1 METDGAQSMTAQA
14 LLQVRHLHKSF
25 GSQMAVNN
33 VSFDV
38 GAGELLAIMGP
49 NGAGKSTTFN
59 LVNGQLQPDSG
70 NVRLNGQSLIGRRP
84 DALWRQGVSR
94 TFQMAE
100 VFRSMTVTENV
111 QMAML
116 SAQSL
121 QLSPWRRTRSHRA
134 EAAQTL
140 LEKVGLSDMSHHI
153 SDTLAYGD
161 IKRLE
166 LAMALVNQPRLLLMD
181 EPTAGMSPSE
191 RHALMGLVQFL
202 AKERDVAVMFTEHS
216 MDMVFSFATRILVMA
231 QGRILVEGTPQEVQ
245 NNPLAQ
251 SVYLGRGKTVEG
263 ETV

>member
-1 METDGAQSMTAQA
+1 MEVDGAQSMTGQA

-38 GAGELLAIMGP
+38 GAGQLLAVIGP

-59 LVNGQLQPDSG
+59 LVNGQLLPDSG
-70 NVRLNGQSLIGRRP
+70 SVSLSGQSLIGRKP
-84 DALWRQGVSR
+84 HALWRQGVSR

-100 VFRSMTVTENV
+100 VFRSMTVIENV

-116 SAQSL
+116 SAQGL
-121 QLSPWRRTRSHRA
+121 QLSPWRRTRQHRA

-140 LEKVGLSDMSHHI
+140 LEKVGLAELSQQI

-181 EPTAGMSPSE
+181 EPTAGMSPTE

-251 SVYLGRGKTVEG
+251 SVYLGRGKTVGG

>member
-1 METDGAQSMTAQA
+1 MEVDGAQSMTSQA

-38 GAGELLAIMGP
+38 GAGELLAVIGP

-59 LVNGQLQPDSG
+59 LVNGQLLPDSG
-70 NVRLNGQSLIGRRP
+70 SVSLSGQSLIGRKP
-84 DALWRQGVSR
+84 HALWRQGVSR

-100 VFRSMTVTENV
+100 VFRSMTVIENV

-116 SAQSL
+116 SAQGL
-121 QLSPWRRTRSHRA
+121 QLSPWRRTRQHRA
-134 EAAQTL
+134 EAALTL
-140 LEKVGLSDMSHHI
+140 LEKVGLAELSQQI

-181 EPTAGMSPSE
+181 EPTAGMSPTE

-251 SVYLGRGKTVEG
+251 SVYLGRGKTLEG

>member
-1 METDGAQSMTAQA
+1 MEVDGAQSMTAQA

-38 GAGELLAIMGP
+38 GAGELLAVIGP

-59 LVNGQLQPDSG
+59 LVNGQLSPDSG
-70 NVRLNGQSLIGRRP
+70 SVSLNGQSLIGRKP
-84 DALWRQGVSR
+84 HDLWRQGVSR

-100 VFRSMTVTENV
+100 VFRSMSVIENV

-116 SAQSL
+116 SAQGL
-121 QLSPWRRTRSHRA
+121 QFSPWRRTRQHRA
-134 EAAQTL
+134 DAAQTL
-140 LEKVGLSDMSHHI
+140 LEKVGLADMSQHI

-251 SVYLGRGKTVEG
+251 SVYLGRGKTLEG

>member
-1 METDGAQSMTAQA
+1 MEVDGAQSMTSQA

-38 GAGELLAIMGP
+38 GAGELLAVIGP

-59 LVNGQLQPDSG
+59 LVNGQLLPDSG
-70 NVRLNGQSLIGRRP
+70 SVSLSGQSLIGRKP
-84 DALWRQGVSR
+84 HALWRQGVSR

-100 VFRSMTVTENV
+100 VFRSMTVIENV

-116 SAQSL
+116 SAQGL
-121 QLSPWRRTRSHRA
+121 QLSPWRRTRQHRA
-134 EAAQTL
+134 DAAQTL
-140 LEKVGLSDMSHHI
+140 LEKVGLAELSQQI

-181 EPTAGMSPSE
+181 EPTAGMSPTE

>member
-1 METDGAQSMTAQA
+1 MTGQA

-38 GAGELLAIMGP
+38 GAGELLAVIGP

-59 LVNGQLQPDSG
+59 LVNGQLLPDSG
-70 NVRLNGQSLIGRRP
+70 SVSLNGQSLIGRKP
-84 DALWRQGVSR
+84 HDLWRQGVSR

-100 VFRSMTVTENV
+100 VFRSMSVIENV

-116 SAQSL
+116 SAQGL
-121 QLSPWRRTRSHRA
+121 QFSPWRRTRQHRA
-134 EAAQTL
+134 DAAQTL
-140 LEKVGLSDMSHHI
+140 LEKVGLADMSQHI

-202 AKERDVAVMFTEHS
+202 AKDRDVAVMFTEHS

-251 SVYLGRGKTVEG
+251 SVYLGRGKTVDG

>member
-1 METDGAQSMTAQA
+1 MTGQA

-38 GAGELLAIMGP
+38 GAGELLAVIGP

-59 LVNGQLQPDSG
+59 LVNGQLLPDSG
-70 NVRLNGQSLIGRRP
+70 SVSLNGQSLIGRKP
-84 DALWRQGVSR
+84 HDLWRQGVSR

-100 VFRSMTVTENV
+100 VFRSMSVIENV

-116 SAQSL
+116 SAQGL
-121 QLSPWRRTRSHRA
+121 QFSPWRRTRQHRA
-134 EAAQTL
+134 DAAQTL
-140 LEKVGLSDMSHHI
+140 LEKVGLADMSQHI

-166 LAMALVNQPRLLLMD
+166 LAMAVVNQPRLLLMD

-202 AKERDVAVMFTEHS
+202 AKDRDVAVMFTEHS

>member
-1 METDGAQSMTAQA
+1 MEVDGAQSMTAQA

-38 GAGELLAIMGP
+38 GAGELLAVIGP

-59 LVNGQLQPDSG
+59 LVNGQLSPDSG
-70 NVRLNGQSLIGRRP
+70 SVSLNGQSLIGRKP
-84 DALWRQGVSR
+84 HDLWRQGVSR

-100 VFRSMTVTENV
+100 VFRSMSVIENV

-116 SAQSL
+116 SAQGL
-121 QLSPWRRTRSHRA
+121 QFSPWRRTRQHRA
-134 EAAQTL
+134 DAAQTL
-140 LEKVGLSDMSHHI
+140 LEKVGLADMSQHI

-251 SVYLGRGKTVEG
+251 SV
-263 ETV
+263 

>member
-1 METDGAQSMTAQA
+1 MEVDGAQSMTSQA

-38 GAGELLAIMGP
+38 GAGELLAVIGP
-49 NGAGKSTTFN
+49 NGAGKSTAFN
-59 LVNGQLQPDSG
+59 LVNGQLLPDSG
-70 NVRLNGQSLIGRRP
+70 SVSLSGQSLIGRKP
-84 DALWRQGVSR
+84 HALWRQGVSR

-100 VFRSMTVTENV
+100 VFRSMTVIENV

-116 SAQSL
+116 SAQGL
-121 QLSPWRRTRSHRA
+121 QLSPWRRTRQHRA

-140 LEKVGLSDMSHHI
+140 LEKVGLAELSQQI

-181 EPTAGMSPSE
+181 EPTAGMSPTE

-251 SVYLGRGKTVEG
+251 SVYLGRGKTLEG

>member
-1 METDGAQSMTAQA
+1 MEVDGAQSMTAQA

-38 GAGELLAIMGP
+38 GAGELLAVIGP

-59 LVNGQLQPDSG
+59 LVNGQLSPDSG
-70 NVRLNGQSLIGRRP
+70 SVSLNGQSLIGRKP
-84 DALWRQGVSR
+84 HDLWRQGVSR

-100 VFRSMTVTENV
+100 VFRSMSVIENV

-116 SAQSL
+116 SAQGL
-121 QLSPWRRTRSHRA
+121 QFSPWRRTRQHRA
-134 EAAQTL
+134 DAAQTL
-140 LEKVGLSDMSHHI
+140 LEKVGLADMSQHI

-191 RHALMGLVQFL
+191 RYALMGLVQFL
-202 AKERDVAVMFTEHS
+202 ANERDVAVMFTEHS

>member
-1 METDGAQSMTAQA
+1 MEVDGAQSMTSQA

-38 GAGELLAIMGP
+38 SAGELLAVIGP

-59 LVNGQLQPDSG
+59 LVNGQLLPDSG
-70 NVRLNGQSLIGRRP
+70 SVSLSGQSLVGRKP
-84 DALWRQGVSR
+84 HALWRQGVSR

-100 VFRSMTVTENV
+100 VFRSMTVIENV

-116 SAQSL
+116 SAQGL
-121 QLSPWRRTRSHRA
+121 QLSPWRRTRQHRA

-140 LEKVGLSDMSHHI
+140 LEKVGLAELSQHI

-181 EPTAGMSPSE
+181 EPTAGMSPNE

-251 SVYLGRGKTVEG
+251 SVYLGRGKTLAG

>member
-1 METDGAQSMTAQA
+1 MEVDGAQSMTAQA

-38 GAGELLAIMGP
+38 GAGELLAVIGP

-59 LVNGQLQPDSG
+59 LVNGQLSPDSG
-70 NVRLNGQSLIGRRP
+70 SVSLNGQSLIGRKP
-84 DALWRQGVSR
+84 HDLWRQGVRR

-100 VFRSMTVTENV
+100 VFRSMSVIENV

-116 SAQSL
+116 SAQGL
-121 QLSPWRRTRSHRA
+121 QFSPWRRTRQHRA
-134 EAAQTL
+134 DAAQTL
-140 LEKVGLSDMSHHI
+140 LEKVGLADMSKHI

-263 ETV
+263 ETI

>member
-1 METDGAQSMTAQA
+1 MEIDGAQSMTSQA

-38 GAGELLAIMGP
+38 GAGELLAVIGP

-59 LVNGQLQPDSG
+59 LVNGQLLPDSG
-70 NVRLNGQSLIGRRP
+70 SVSLSGQSLIGRKP
-84 DALWRQGVSR
+84 HALWRQGVSR

-100 VFRSMTVTENV
+100 VFRSMTVIENV

-116 SAQSL
+116 SAQGL
-121 QLSPWRRTRSHRA
+121 QLSPWRRTRQHRA

-140 LEKVGLSDMSHHI
+140 LEKVGLAELSQQI

-181 EPTAGMSPSE
+181 EPTAGMSPTE
-191 RHALMGLVQFL
+191 RHALMGLVQF
-202 AKERDVAVMFTEHS
+202 VAVMFTEHS

-251 SVYLGRGKTVEG
+251 SVYLGRGKTLEG

>member
-1 METDGAQSMTAQA
+1 MEVDGAQSMTAQA

-38 GAGELLAIMGP
+38 GAGELLAVIGP

-59 LVNGQLQPDSG
+59 LVNGQLSPDSG
-70 NVRLNGQSLIGRRP
+70 SVSLNGQSLIGRKP
-84 DALWRQGVSR
+84 HDLWRQGVSR

-100 VFRSMTVTENV
+100 VFRSMSVIENV

-116 SAQSL
+116 SAQGL
-121 QLSPWRRTRSHRA
+121 QFSPWRRTRQHRA
-134 EAAQTL
+134 DAAQIL
-140 LEKVGLSDMSHHI
+140 LEKVGLADMSQHI

-202 AKERDVAVMFTEHS
+202 ANERDVAVMFTEHS

-251 SVYLGRGKTVEG
+251 SVYLGRGKTLEG

>member
-1 METDGAQSMTAQA
+1 MEVDGAQNMTGQA

-38 GAGELLAIMGP
+38 GAGELLAVIGP

-59 LVNGQLQPDSG
+59 LVNGQLLPDSG
-70 NVRLNGQSLIGRRP
+70 SVSLSGQSLIGRKP
-84 DALWRQGVSR
+84 HALWRQGVSR

-100 VFRSMTVTENV
+100 VFRSMTVIENV

-116 SAQSL
+116 SAQGL
-121 QLSPWRRTRSHRA
+121 QLSPWRRTRQHRA
-134 EAAQTL
+134 DAAQTL
-140 LEKVGLSDMSHHI
+140 LEKVGLAELSQQI

-181 EPTAGMSPSE
+181 EPTAGMSPTE

>member
-1 METDGAQSMTAQA
+1 MEVDGAQSMTSLA

-38 GAGELLAIMGP
+38 GAGELLAVIGP

-59 LVNGQLQPDSG
+59 LVNGQLLPDSG
-70 NVRLNGQSLIGRRP
+70 SVSLSGQSLIGRKP
-84 DALWRQGVSR
+84 HALWRQGVSR

-100 VFRSMTVTENV
+100 VFRSMTVIENV

-116 SAQSL
+116 SAQGL
-121 QLSPWRRTRSHRA
+121 QLSPWRRTRQHRA

-140 LEKVGLSDMSHHI
+140 LEKVGLAELSQQI

-181 EPTAGMSPSE
+181 EPTAGMSPTE

-251 SVYLGRGKTVEG
+251 SVYLGRGKTLEG

>member
-1 METDGAQSMTAQA
+1 MTGQA

-38 GAGELLAIMGP
+38 GAGELLAVIGP

-59 LVNGQLQPDSG
+59 LVNGQLSPDSG
-70 NVRLNGQSLIGRRP
+70 SVSLNGQSLIGRNP
-84 DALWRQGVSR
+84 HDLWRHGVSR

-100 VFRSMTVTENV
+100 VFRSMTVIENV

-116 SAQSL
+116 SAQGL
-121 QLSPWRRTRSHRA
+121 QFSPWRRTCQYRA
-134 EAAQTL
+134 DAAQTL
-140 LEKVGLSDMSHHI
+140 LEKVGLADMSQHI

-181 EPTAGMSPSE
+181 EPTAGMSP
-191 RHALMGLVQFL
+191 
-202 AKERDVAVMFTEHS
+202 T
-216 MDMVFSFATRILVMA
+216 
-231 QGRILVEGTPQEVQ
+231 
-245 NNPLAQ
+245 
-251 SVYLGRGKTVEG
+251 
-263 ETV
+263 

>member
-1 METDGAQSMTAQA
+1 MEVDGAQSMTAQA

-38 GAGELLAIMGP
+38 GAGELLAVIGP

-59 LVNGQLQPDSG
+59 LVNGQLSPDSG
-70 NVRLNGQSLIGRRP
+70 SVSLNGQSLIGRKP
-84 DALWRQGVSR
+84 HDLWRQGVSR

-100 VFRSMTVTENV
+100 VFRSMSVIENV

-116 SAQSL
+116 SAQGL
-121 QLSPWRRTRSHRA
+121 QFSPWRRTRQHRA
-134 EAAQTL
+134 DAAQTL
-140 LEKVGLSDMSHHI
+140 LEKVGLADMSQHI

-191 RHALMGLVQFL
+191 RYALMGLVQFL

-251 SVYLGRGKTVEG
+251 SVYLGRGKTLEG

>member
-1 METDGAQSMTAQA
+1 MTAQA

-38 GAGELLAIMGP
+38 GAGELLAVIGP

-59 LVNGQLQPDSG
+59 LVNGQLSPDSG
-70 NVRLNGQSLIGRRP
+70 SVSLNGQSLIGRKP
-84 DALWRQGVSR
+84 HDLWRQGVSR

-100 VFRSMTVTENV
+100 VFRSMSVIENV

-116 SAQSL
+116 SAQGL
-121 QLSPWRRTRSHRA
+121 QFSPWRRTRQHRA
-134 EAAQTL
+134 DAAQTL
-140 LEKVGLSDMSHHI
+140 LEKVGLADMSQHI

-251 SVYLGRGKTVEG
+251 SVYLGRGKTLEG

>member
-1 METDGAQSMTAQA
+1 MTSQA

-38 GAGELLAIMGP
+38 CAGELLAVIGP

-59 LVNGQLQPDSG
+59 LVNGQLLPDSG
-70 NVRLNGQSLIGRRP
+70 SLSLSGQSLIGRKP
-84 DALWRQGVSR
+84 HALWRQGVSR

-100 VFRSMTVTENV
+100 VFRSMTVIENV

-116 SAQSL
+116 AAQGL
-121 QLSPWRRTRSHRA
+121 QLSPWRRTRQHRA

-140 LEKVGLSDMSHHI
+140 LEKVGLAELSQQI

-181 EPTAGMSPSE
+181 EPTAGMSPTE

>member
-1 METDGAQSMTAQA
+1 MEVDGAQSMTAQA

-38 GAGELLAIMGP
+38 GAGELLAVIGP

-59 LVNGQLQPDSG
+59 LVNGQLSPDSG
-70 NVRLNGQSLIGRRP
+70 SVSLNGQSLIGRKP
-84 DALWRQGVSR
+84 HDLWRQGVSR

-100 VFRSMTVTENV
+100 VFRSMSVIENV

-116 SAQSL
+116 SAQGL
-121 QLSPWRRTRSHRA
+121 QFSPWRRTRQHRA
-134 EAAQTL
+134 DAAQTL
-140 LEKVGLSDMSHHI
+140 LEKVGLADMSQHI

-263 ETV
+263 ETI

>member
-1 METDGAQSMTAQA
+1 MEVDGAQSMTSQA

-38 GAGELLAIMGP
+38 GAGELLAVIGP

-59 LVNGQLQPDSG
+59 LVNGQLLPDSG
-70 NVRLNGQSLIGRRP
+70 SVSLSGQSLIGRKP
-84 DALWRQGVSR
+84 HALWRQGVSR

-100 VFRSMTVTENV
+100 VFRSMTVIENV

-116 SAQSL
+116 SAQGL
-121 QLSPWRRTRSHRA
+121 QLSPWRRTRQHRA

-140 LEKVGLSDMSHHI
+140 LEKVGLAELSQQI

-181 EPTAGMSPSE
+181 EPTAGMSPTE

-251 SVYLGRGKTVEG
+251 SVYLGRGKTLKG
-263 ETV
+263 ETI

>member
-1 METDGAQSMTAQA
+1 MIEVEHFTKRYGE
-14 LLQVRHLHKSF
+14 F
-25 GSQMAVNN
+25 MAVDDLNL
-33 VSFDV
+33 SI
-38 GAGELLAIMGP
+38 GEGEIFGFIGP

-59 LVNGQLQPDSG
+59 LVNGQLSPDSG
-70 NVRLNGQSLIGRRP
+70 SVSLNGQSLIGRKP
-84 DALWRQGVSR
+84 HDLWRQGVSR

-100 VFRSMTVTENV
+100 VFRSMSVIENV

-116 SAQSL
+116 SAQGL
-121 QLSPWRRTRSHRA
+121 QFSPWRRTRQHRA
-134 EAAQTL
+134 DAAQTL
-140 LEKVGLSDMSHHI
+140 LEKVGLADMSQHI

>member
-1 METDGAQSMTAQA
+1 MTTQA

-38 GAGELLAIMGP
+38 GAGELLAVIGP

-59 LVNGQLQPDSG
+59 LVNGQLSPDSG
-70 NVRLNGQSLIGRRP
+70 SVSLNGQSLIGRKP
-84 DALWRQGVSR
+84 HDLWRQGVSR

-100 VFRSMTVTENV
+100 VFRSMSVIENV

-116 SAQSL
+116 SAQGL
-121 QLSPWRRTRSHRA
+121 QFSPWRQTRQHRA
-134 EAAQTL
+134 DAAQTL
-140 LEKVGLSDMSHHI
+140 LEKVGLADMSQHI

>member
-1 METDGAQSMTAQA
+1 MEVDGAQSMTAQA

-38 GAGELLAIMGP
+38 GAGELLAVIGP

-59 LVNGQLQPDSG
+59 LVNGQLSPDSG
-70 NVRLNGQSLIGRRP
+70 SVSLNGQSLIGRKP
-84 DALWRQGVSR
+84 HDLWRQGVSR

-100 VFRSMTVTENV
+100 VFRSMSVIENV

-116 SAQSL
+116 SAQGL
-121 QLSPWRRTRSHRA
+121 QFSPWRRTRQHRA
-134 EAAQTL
+134 DAAQTL
-140 LEKVGLSDMSHHI
+140 LEKVGLADMSQHI

-231 QGRILVEGTPQEVQ
+231 QGRILVEGAPQEVQ

-251 SVYLGRGKTVEG
+251 SVYLGRGKTLEG

>member
-1 METDGAQSMTAQA
+1 MEVDGAQSMTAQA

-38 GAGELLAIMGP
+38 GAGELLAVIGP

-59 LVNGQLQPDSG
+59 LVNGQLSPDSG
-70 NVRLNGQSLIGRRP
+70 SVSLNGQSLIGRKP
-84 DALWRQGVSR
+84 HDLWRQGVSR

-100 VFRSMTVTENV
+100 VFRSMSVIENV

-116 SAQSL
+116 SAQGL
-121 QLSPWRRTRSHRA
+121 QFSPWRRTRQHRA
-134 EAAQTL
+134 DAAQTL
-140 LEKVGLSDMSHHI
+140 LEKVGLADMSQHI

>member
-1 METDGAQSMTAQA
+1 MEVDGAQSMTSQA

-38 GAGELLAIMGP
+38 GAGELLAVIGP

-59 LVNGQLQPDSG
+59 LVNGQLLPDSG
-70 NVRLNGQSLIGRRP
+70 SVSLSGQSLIGRKP
-84 DALWRQGVSR
+84 HALWRQGVSR

-100 VFRSMTVTENV
+100 VFRSMTVIENV

-116 SAQSL
+116 SAQGL
-121 QLSPWRRTRSHRA
+121 QLSPWRRTRQHRA

-140 LEKVGLSDMSHHI
+140 LEKVGLAELSQQI

-181 EPTAGMSPSE
+181 EPTAGMSPTE

-245 NNPLAQ
+245 HNPLAQ

>member
-1 METDGAQSMTAQA
+1 MEVDGAQSMTSQA

-38 GAGELLAIMGP
+38 GAGELLAVIGP

-59 LVNGQLQPDSG
+59 LVNGQLLPDSG
-70 NVRLNGQSLIGRRP
+70 SVSLNGQSLIGRKP
-84 DALWRQGVSR
+84 HDLWRQGVSR

-100 VFRSMTVTENV
+100 VFRSMSVIENV

-116 SAQSL
+116 SAQGL
-121 QLSPWRRTRSHRA
+121 QFSPWRRTRQHRA
-134 EAAQTL
+134 DAAQTL
-140 LEKVGLSDMSHHI
+140 LEKVGLADMSQHI

-202 AKERDVAVMFTEHS
+202 AKDRDVAVMFTEHS

>member
-1 METDGAQSMTAQA
+1 MEVDGAQSMTAQA

-38 GAGELLAIMGP
+38 GAGELLAVIGP

-59 LVNGQLQPDSG
+59 LVNGQLSPDSG
-70 NVRLNGQSLIGRRP
+70 SVSLNGQSLIGRKP
-84 DALWRQGVSR
+84 HDLWRQGVSR

-100 VFRSMTVTENV
+100 VFRSMSVIENV

-116 SAQSL
+116 SAQGL
-121 QLSPWRRTRSHRA
+121 QFSPWRRTRQHRA
-134 EAAQTL
+134 DAAQIL
-140 LEKVGLSDMSHHI
+140 LEKVGLADMSQHI

-202 AKERDVAVMFTEHS
+202 ANERDVAVMFTEHS

>member
-1 METDGAQSMTAQA
+1 MEVDGAQSMTAQA

-38 GAGELLAIMGP
+38 GAGELLAVIGP

-59 LVNGQLQPDSG
+59 LVNGQLSPDSG
-70 NVRLNGQSLIGRRP
+70 SVSLNGQSLIGRKP
-84 DALWRQGVSR
+84 HDLWRQGVSR

-100 VFRSMTVTENV
+100 VFRSMSVIENV

-116 SAQSL
+116 SAQGL
-121 QLSPWRRTRSHRA
+121 HFSPWRRTRQHRA
-134 EAAQTL
+134 DAAQTL
-140 LEKVGLSDMSHHI
+140 LEKVGLADMSQHI

-251 SVYLGRGKTVEG
+251 SVYLGRGKTLEG

>member
-1 METDGAQSMTAQA
+1 MEIDGAKSMTGQV
-14 LLQVRHLHKSF
+14 LLEVRHLHKSF

-33 VSFDV
+33 VSFDAH
-38 GAGELLAIMGP
+38 AGELLAIIGP

-59 LVNGQLQPDSG
+59 LVNGQLHPDSG
-70 NVRLNGQSLIGRRP
+70 SVRLNGRSLIGQKP
-84 DALWRQGVSR
+84 HALWRQGVSR

-100 VFRSMTVTENV
+100 VFRSMTVIENV

-116 SAQSL
+116 SAQGL
-121 QLSPWRRTRSHRA
+121 HLSPWRRTRHHRA

-140 LEKVGLSDMSHHI
+140 LDKVGLADMAQHI

-166 LAMALVNQPRLLLMD
+166 LATALVNQPKLLLMD
-181 EPTAGMSPSE
+181 EPTAGMSPYE

-202 AKERDVAVMFTEHS
+202 AKERDVAVIFTEHS

-245 NNPLAQ
+245 NNALAQ
-251 SVYLGRGKTVEG
+251 SVYLGRGKTIEG

>member
-1 METDGAQSMTAQA
+1 MEVDGAQSMTSQA

-38 GAGELLAIMGP
+38 GAGELLAVIGP

-59 LVNGQLQPDSG
+59 LVNGQLLPDSG
-70 NVRLNGQSLIGRRP
+70 SVSLSGQSLIGRRP
-84 DALWRQGVSR
+84 HALWRQGVSR

-100 VFRSMTVTENV
+100 VFRSMTVIENV

-116 SAQSL
+116 SAQGL
-121 QLSPWRRTRSHRA
+121 QLSPWRRTRQHRA

-140 LEKVGLSDMSHHI
+140 LEKVGLAELSQQI

-181 EPTAGMSPSE
+181 EPTAGMSPTE

-216 MDMVFSFATRILVMA
+216 MDMVFSYATRILVMA

>member
-1 METDGAQSMTAQA
+1 MTAQA

-25 GSQMAVNN
+25 GCQMAVNN

-38 GAGELLAIMGP
+38 GAGELLAVIGP

-59 LVNGQLQPDSG
+59 LVNGQLSPDSG
-70 NVRLNGQSLIGRRP
+70 SVRLNGQSLIGRKP
-84 DALWRQGVSR
+84 HDLWRQGVSR

-100 VFRSMTVTENV
+100 VFRSMSVIENV

-116 SAQSL
+116 SAQGL
-121 QLSPWRRTRSHRA
+121 QFSPWRRTRQHRA
-134 EAAQTL
+134 DAAQTL
-140 LEKVGLSDMSHHI
+140 LEKVGLADMSQHI

>member
-1 METDGAQSMTAQA
+1 MEIDGAQSMTSQA

-38 GAGELLAIMGP
+38 GAGELLAVIGP

-59 LVNGQLQPDSG
+59 LVNGQLLPDRGS
-70 NVRLNGQSLIGRRP
+70 VSLSGQSLIGRKP
-84 DALWRQGVSR
+84 HALWRQGVSR

-100 VFRSMTVTENV
+100 VFRSMTVIENV

-116 SAQSL
+116 SAQGL
-121 QLSPWRRTRSHRA
+121 QLSPWRRTRQHRA

-140 LEKVGLSDMSHHI
+140 LEKVGLAELSQQI

-181 EPTAGMSPSE
+181 EPTAGMSPTE

-251 SVYLGRGKTVEG
+251 SVYLGRGKTLEG

>member
-1 METDGAQSMTAQA
+1 MEVDGAQSMTAQA

-38 GAGELLAIMGP
+38 GAGELLAVIGP

-59 LVNGQLQPDSG
+59 LVNGQLSPDSG
-70 NVRLNGQSLIGRRP
+70 SVSLNGQSLIGRKP
-84 DALWRQGVSR
+84 HDLWRQGVSR

-100 VFRSMTVTENV
+100 VFRSMSVIENV

-116 SAQSL
+116 SAQGL
-121 QLSPWRRTRSHRA
+121 QFSPWRRTRQHRA
-134 EAAQTL
+134 DAAQIL
-140 LEKVGLSDMSHHI
+140 LEKVGLADMSQHI

-166 LAMALVNQPRLLLMD
+166 LAMDLVNQPRLLLMD

-202 AKERDVAVMFTEHS
+202 AKERNVAVMFTEHS

>member
-1 METDGAQSMTAQA
+1 MTSQA

-38 GAGELLAIMGP
+38 GAGELLAVIGP

-59 LVNGQLQPDSG
+59 LVNGQLLPDSG
-70 NVRLNGQSLIGRRP
+70 SVSLSGQSLIERKP
-84 DALWRQGVSR
+84 HALWRQGVSR

-100 VFRSMTVTENV
+100 VFRSMTVIENV

-116 SAQSL
+116 SAQGL
-121 QLSPWRRTRSHRA
+121 QLSPWRRTRQHRA

-140 LEKVGLSDMSHHI
+140 LEKVGLAELSQQI

-181 EPTAGMSPSE
+181 EPTAGMSPTE

-202 AKERDVAVMFTEHS
+202 GKERD
-216 MDMVFSFATRILVMA
+216 
-231 QGRILVEGTPQEVQ
+231 
-245 NNPLAQ
+245 
-251 SVYLGRGKTVEG
+251 LG
-263 ETV
+263 

>member
-1 METDGAQSMTAQA
+1 MEVDGAQSMTAQA

-25 GSQMAVNN
+25 DSQMAVNN

-38 GAGELLAIMGP
+38 GAGELLAVIGP

-59 LVNGQLQPDSG
+59 LVNGQLSPDSG
-70 NVRLNGQSLIGRRP
+70 SVSLNGQSLIGRKP
-84 DALWRQGVSR
+84 HDLWRQGVSR

-100 VFRSMTVTENV
+100 VFRSMSVIENV

-116 SAQSL
+116 SAQGL
-121 QLSPWRRTRSHRA
+121 QFSPWRRTRQHRA
-134 EAAQTL
+134 DAAQTL
-140 LEKVGLSDMSHHI
+140 LEKVGLADMSQHI